1 MDNTIFGFAYLL
13 SAVLF
18 ILALKGLSSPVSA
31 RQGNIFGM
39 IGMAIA
45 VVTTLLLHGSGL
57 ELGNYTNIIIA
68 VIIGGVFGAILA
80 LKISMTALPQLVAA
94 FHSLVG
100 LAAVFVAIGAYKNPS
115 AFFDG
120 GIITTGSMIEMS

>member
-45 VVTTLLLHGSGL
+45 VVTT
-57 ELGNYTNIIIA
+57 
-68 VIIGGVFGAILA
+68 
-80 LKISMTALPQLVAA
+80 
-94 FHSLVG
+94 
-100 LAAVFVAIGAYKNPS
+100 
-115 AFFDG
+115 
-120 GIITTGSMIEMS
+120 

>member
-80 LKISMTALPQLVAA
+80 LK
-94 FHSLVG
+94 
-100 LAAVFVAIGAYKNPS
+100 N
-115 AFFDG
+115 
-120 GIITTGSMIEMS
+120 

>member
-18 ILALKGLSSPVSA
+18 ILALKGLSPVSA

-45 VVTTLLLHGSGL
+45 V
-57 ELGNYTNIIIA
+57 
-68 VIIGGVFGAILA
+68 
-80 LKISMTALPQLVAA
+80 KQLYYYMAQVL
-94 FHSLVG
+94 S
-100 LAAVFVAIGAYKNPS
+100 
-115 AFFDG
+115 
-120 GIITTGSMIEMS
+120 

>member
-1 MDNTIFGFAYLL
+1 MDTIFGFAYLL

-68 VIIGGVFGAILA
+68 VIIGGIFGY
-80 LKISMTALPQLVAA
+80 
-94 FHSLVG
+94 SLIVYLGFG
-100 LAAVFVAIGAYKNPS
+100 L
-115 AFFDG
+115 
-120 GIITTGSMIEMS
+120 